1 MEGTIISLR
10 TLAARALGLVFLV
23 GALAVASAASADPA
37 PANPSPS
44 VRALFVG
51 IDHYS
56 YSHDHDA
63 TADPTFT
70 DLPGAVAQRDLFMR
84 GLWDRKYLKFDKD
97 PATAAGAGRCEA
109 ADSVSITLTDA
120 CATRTSI
127 VKALDA
133 LIRASAP
140 GDGVLFYFA
149 GQGSQHLSAAGYPAG
164 RIMPSDARRPA
175 APDHPDI
182 GDADVKAEIDL
193 AAARGVKLFP
203 IFDLSS
209 SALEAFGLFEPRPY
223 EAESVLAMLQQ
234 LRGAPLLAAL
244 ELFPQYRSATTELQ
258 GIVGG
263 TNANAGDAPWQVEL
277 QWTCCFDHRH
287 PPAVGVLHACGGALI
302 RPDWVLTAGH
312 CVTGADITGDPRAVL
327 RVRAGSL
334 SLADDMPAFRID
346 RVVLPYGKKGFVDSE
361 DWKPPVNDI
370 ALLHITPAAP
380 LDDDKKIA
388 VIALP
393 KAGSTPSDTVTIS
406 GWGATTPVNL
416 SAQRRGETAHSGL
429 KMDPALQIVGLQL
442 IPNALC
448 VARLRGANRDVRMRA
463 IPEGYICAGSEDDD
477 KSTCKGDSGGPL
489 TARDSDG
496 PVLVGLVSWS
506 VGCASAPTLFTNVAA
521 YRAWIDQ
528 TTGAA
533 GVPSGP

>member
-1 MEGTIISLR
+1 MIIGFR
-10 TLAARALGLVFLV
+10 ILAARALGLVFLI
-23 GALAVASAASADPA
+23 GALAGASAVSADPA
-37 PANPSPS
+37 PASPSPK

-70 DLPGAVAQRDLFMR
+70 DLPGAVTHRDRFRR
-84 GLWDRKYLKFDKD
+84 GLSDRKYLKLDE
-97 PATAAGAGRCEA
+97 PPAAGAGRCDA

-120 CATRTSI
+120 CATRAAI
-127 VKALDA
+127 LKALDS
-133 LIRASAP
+133 LIQASAP

-149 GQGSQHLSAAGYPAG
+149 GQGSRRLSAAGYPAG
-164 RIMPSDARRPA
+164 KILPSDARRPA
-175 APDHPDI
+175 TPDHPDM
-182 GDADVKAEIDL
+182 GDADLKAVIDG

-209 SALEAFGLFEPRPY
+209 SALESFGLFEPQPY
-223 EAESVLAMLQQ
+223 EAETVLAMFDE
-234 LRGAPLLAAL
+234 LRGAPLLSAL
-244 ELFPQYRSATTELQ
+244 ELFPQFRAATTQLQ

-312 CVTGADITGDPRAVL
+312 CVTGADITGDPRNVL

-334 SLADDMPAFRID
+334 SLADNMPAFRID
-346 RVVLPYGKKGFVDSE
+346 RVVLPYGEKGFVDSE

-370 ALLHITPAAP
+370 ALLHITPSAP
-380 LDDDKKIA
+380 LDDDRKIA

-393 KAGSTPSDTVTIS
+393 LAGSTPSDTLTIT

-416 SAQRRGETAHSGL
+416 SAQRRGGTTHSGL
-429 KMDPALQIVGLQL
+429 KMDPAPQIVSLQL

-448 VARLRGANRDVRMRA
+448 AARLRGANRDVRMRA
-463 IPEGYICAGSEDDD
+463 IPAGYICAGSEHDH

-489 TARDSDG
+489 TARDDHG
-496 PVLVGLVSWS
+496 PVLVGVVSWS
-506 VGCASAPTLFTNVAA
+506 VGCAAAPTLFTNVAA
-521 YRAWIDQ
+521 YRAWIDATVGQ
-528 TTGAA
+528 
-533 GVPSGP
+533 